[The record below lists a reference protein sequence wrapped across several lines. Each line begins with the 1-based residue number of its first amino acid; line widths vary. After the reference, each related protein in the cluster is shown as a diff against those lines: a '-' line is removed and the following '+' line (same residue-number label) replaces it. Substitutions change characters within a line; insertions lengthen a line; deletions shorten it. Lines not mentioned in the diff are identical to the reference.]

1 MLKDAWTV
9 HLFTHKL
16 EVSMRRW
23 LGMIQGLL
31 SLGFII
37 GTFSVPASAQNVEW
51 TTLFDGSSLDGWNVI
66 GGANWRLDPSDGSVA
81 ADMGIEGHL
90 VTESPY
96 DNFEVV
102 IEFWVESRTNS
113 GVYIRCSDPTE
124 ITARGCYE
132 VNISDLREDQTYRTG
147 GVVGVSSPSEVI
159 NAGGQWSEYVILADG
174 PRLTVTLN
182 GIEVVDA
189 EDPRH
194 TSGFIGLQYSTGM
207 VRFRSVRIRPL

>member
-1 MLKDAWTV
+1 
-9 HLFTHKL
+9 
-16 EVSMRRW
+16 MRRW
-23 LGMIQGLL
+23 LVIIQGLL
-31 SLGFII
+31 SLGLMI
-37 GTFSVPASAQNVEW
+37 GTFPIPTSAQNMEGA
-51 TTLFDGSSLDGWNVI
+51 TIFDGSSLDNWNVI
-66 GGANWRLDPSDGSVA
+66 GGANWRLDPSDGSVV

-90 VTESPY
+90 VTESSY

-102 IEFWVESRTNS
+102 VEFWVESRTNS
-113 GVYIRCSDPTE
+113 GVYIRCSEPTE

-147 GVVGVSSPSEVI
+147 GVVGVSSPSEVV
-159 NAGGQWSEYVILADG
+159 NAGGQWNEYVIRADG

-189 EDPRH
+189 EDPTHR
-194 TSGFIGLQYSTGM
+194 SGFIGLQYSTGM